1 MKHDDLKEFWHYIFP
16 VSFKGLFSFLNC
28 IKSFHNPRTLI
39 LQHLVETRKDLP
51 VWWKSFISNNLQ
63 TWKNT
68 PTWPNTMTFLE
79 FQATNQFLLLV
90 SLCIQSKYVKIYRA
104 AKTQY
109 SGFFFFLQ
117 CSVWKV
123 HPYIYVLKYLQF
135 LIQI

>member
-1 MKHDDLKEFWHYIFP
+1 
-16 VSFKGLFSFLNC
+16 
-28 IKSFHNPRTLI
+28 
-39 LQHLVETRKDLP
+39 
-51 VWWKSFISNNLQ
+51 
-63 TWKNT
+63 
-68 PTWPNTMTFLE
+68 MTFLE